1 MMRIVRGAV
10 LEGVS
15 AAGKTSVLKALKRGQ
30 AERDAERSVV
40 ILGEHYSQALQRMGG
55 RRAMLPEPEHRRLL
69 EERVATL
76 ESLNRWARTVES
88 SSWQALGL
96 FFVLE
101 RFHLNHRV
109 GYGGQEATWI
119 ERLED
124 RLCDIGAV
132 CFLLTVSPQNV
143 EERIRP
149 RIQGGGPQVLQ
160 EASEKFLEQQ
170 DRLLEAARRSRIPT
184 ELLSTD
190 DGDWLRCAAFIL
202 ERLNRDG

>member
-1 MMRIVRGAV
+1 MTRLIRGAV
-10 LEGVS
+10 LEGTS
-15 AAGKTSVLKALKRGQ
+15 AAGKTSVLEALKRGQ

-55 RRAMLPEPEHRRLL
+55 RRAMLPELEHRRIL

-88 SSWQALGL
+88 SSWQALAL

-109 GYGGQEATWI
+109 GYDGQEPAWI

-149 RIQGGGPQVLQ
+149 RIQGGPQALQ
-160 EASEKFLEQQ
+160 EGSEKFLEQQ
-170 DRLLEAARRSRIPT
+170 DRLLEVARRSRVPT

-190 DGDWLRCAAFIL
+190 DGDWSRCAVSIL
-202 ERLNRDG
+202 ERLDRDG